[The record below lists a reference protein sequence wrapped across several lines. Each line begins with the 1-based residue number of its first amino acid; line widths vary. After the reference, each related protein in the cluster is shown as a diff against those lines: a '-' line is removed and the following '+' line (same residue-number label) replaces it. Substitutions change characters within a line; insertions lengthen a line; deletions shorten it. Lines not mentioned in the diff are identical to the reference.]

1 MALALTRTTGELI
14 EIERLTVSS
23 ERGGWKSARRG
34 NSLAAYSTAR
44 PVWSGGKT
52 VRSYLPLRGW
62 KRPQPVARY
71 CRRITGSRTP
81 A

>member
-44 PVWSGGKT
+44 PV
-52 VRSYLPLRGW
+52 RRGE
-62 KRPQPVARY
+62 
-71 CRRITGSRTP
+71 
-81 A
+81 

>member
-34 NSLAAYSTAR
+34 NSLAAYSTAS
-44 PVWSGGKT
+44 PVRRGGW
-52 VRSYLPLRGW
+52 RNGPL
-62 KRPQPVARY
+62 
-71 CRRITGSRTP
+71 TP
-81 A
+81 RAE

>member
-1 MALALTRTTGELI
+1 MARALTRTTGELI

-44 PVWSGGKT
+44 TVPWGGK
-52 VRSYLPLRGW
+52 
-62 KRPQPVARY
+62 
-71 CRRITGSRTP
+71 CRKTP
-81 A
+81 TYPDKHERATRAAVTQA